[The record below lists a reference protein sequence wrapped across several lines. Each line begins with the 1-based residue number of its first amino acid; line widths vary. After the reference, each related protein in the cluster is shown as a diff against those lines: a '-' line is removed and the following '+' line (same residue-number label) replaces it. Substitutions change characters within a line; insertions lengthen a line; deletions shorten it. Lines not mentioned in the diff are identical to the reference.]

1 MFSSP
6 VLVAP
11 TCTSI
16 SRASD
21 ILRSGGLVAFP
32 TETVYGLGVDATCV
46 TAIERLFKAKNRP
59 ACNPLIVHLATLD
72 ALSGIAQIDDRTA
85 LLAESLWPGPLTLVL
100 KRSDAC
106 PVSSIACA
114 SLSTIAIRIPAHP
127 VALALLKKVAKP
139 IAAPSANI
147 SGTVSPTIPLH
158 VVESL
163 GNRVDLILTAGRCR
177 IGIESTVVDLT
188 EEIPMI
194 LRPGAIT
201 KEILNGL
208 IGPIK
213 TQFPSTSRVKDDIVL
228 KSPGQMLRHYAPS
241 IPLRLNVAHSPDDAA
256 VIAFGP
262 DTFIR
267 GGSKRLNL
275 SVTGDLDEAAMNL
288 YSMLRAL
295 DQPQHRMIDVMP
307 IPEQGLGIAI
317 NDRLRRAAALKS

>member
-1 MFSSP
+1 MSLP
-6 VLVAP
+6 ILVAP
-11 TCTSI
+11 TCRSI
-16 SRASD
+16 GRASD

-32 TETVYGLGVDATCV
+32 TETVYGLGADATSV
-46 TAIERLFKAKNRP
+46 TAIERLFKVKNRP
-59 ACNPLIVHLATLD
+59 ACNPLIIHLATID
-72 ALSGIAQIDDRTA
+72 RLSSLAQVDDRTVF
-85 LLAESLWPGPLTLVL
+85 LAESLWPGPLTLVL
-100 KRSDAC
+100 RRSDDC
-106 PVSSIACA
+106 PVASIACA
-114 SLSTIAIRIPAHP
+114 TSSTIAVRIPAHP

-158 VVESL
+158 VTESL
-163 GNRVDLILTAGRCR
+163 GNRVDMILAAGRCQ

-188 EEIPMI
+188 QEIPMI

-201 KEILNGL
+201 QEMLNSL
-208 IGPIK
+208 IGPVQTYI
-213 TQFPSTSRVKDDIVL
+213 PVSGRSDDVL
-228 KSPGQMLRHYAPS
+228 KSPGQLLRHYAPS
-241 IPLRLNVAHSPDDAA
+241 IPLHLNVTDFHDGAA

-267 GGSKRLNL
+267 GGYTRLNL

-295 DQPQHRMIDVMP
+295 DQPQYRMIDVMP

-317 NDRLRRAAALKS
+317 NDRLRRAAALKPS